1 MRKLAVPLA
10 DGAAF
15 DQRRFYRSDDG
26 VLRRSTAGPRRRPS
40 RPPRSSD

>member
-1 MRKLAVPLA
+1 VIYLGFA
-10 DGAAF
+10 DGASAF

-26 VLRRSTAGPRRRPS
+26 VLRRSTAGLRRRPS